1 MPHSDPG
8 VVQHLQTQLTNE
20 LTAVNQFLNHARW
33 LHHWGVTKL
42 ALKAEEE
49 AQEERE
55 HADELISRILYL
67 NGKPDVATLNTVL
80 VGEDVRGVIEAD
92 LKLEEKALRDVR
104 EGIAHCEQVR
114 DYVSR
119 DLLLRILADEEG
131 HEDFLLIQLQMIEQ
145 MGIERYIQLNSAPAT
160 EQGAAKKGDG

>member
-8 VVQHLQTQLTNE
+8 VIHHLQTQLTNE

-33 LHHWGVTKL
+33 LHHWGVTRL
-42 ALKAEEE
+42 AQKAEVE

-55 HADELISRILYL
+55 HADALISRILYL
-67 NGKPDVATLNTVL
+67 NGKPDVNTLNTVL

-104 EGIAHCEQVR
+104 EGIAHCEQAR

-119 DLLLRILADEEG
+119 DLLLHILADEEG
-131 HEDFLLIQLQMIEQ
+131 HEDFLTIQLEMIRQ
-145 MGIERYIQLNSAPAT
+145 MGIERYIQLNSTPAPD
-160 EQGAAKKGDG
+160 QGAAKRAEG

>member
-8 VVQHLQTQLTNE
+8 VIQHLQTQLTNE
-20 LTAVNQFLNHARW
+20 LTAVNQFQNHALL

-42 ALKAEEE
+42 ARKAGVE

-55 HADELISRILYL
+55 HADELIARILYL
-67 NGKPDVATLNTVL
+67 GGTPDLGTLNTVL
-80 VGEDVRGVIEAD
+80 VGADVRGVLEAD

-104 EGIAHCEQVR
+104 EGIGHCEAVR

-131 HEDFLLIQLQMIEQ
+131 HEDFLLVQMELIRQ
-145 MGIERYIQLNSAPAT
+145 IGIERYIQLNAAPAP
-160 EQGAAKKGDG
+160 EQGRAKPAK